1 MSAPSPTSWLRLR
14 SLLEEALDLS
24 DQARLHFVDALQDK
38 DASLR
43 PELIRM
49 LAEHDRLGTQSIPNA
64 IERATPAL
72 GDALQEEIA
81 LDNAR
86 IGHDIG
92 PYRLARL
99 LGTGGMGAVYL
110 AERSTDGFSQ
120 QVALK
125 VMRKAFG
132 SPTAQERFER
142 ERRIL
147 AGLKH
152 PGIALLFDGGRTS
165 DGQSY
170 YTMEYVDGEIATE
183 YCYSRLDSVAA
194 RMRVLLQVASALAYA
209 HQRLIV
215 HRDIKPSN
223 VLVTTDGRVKLVD
236 FGLAKLLDSP
246 ADATM
251 TQAGT
256 MPMTPAYA
264 APEQFLAEEITVAT
278 DIYQF
283 GVLCF
288 VTLTGVLPYRGD
300 PAEQLA
306 WARAVTE
313 DEPLTL
319 ARAFENSDLARLDVA
334 AAKKYRHDLTRDL
347 DAILRK
353 ALAKSP
359 AERYGSTDAMMT
371 DMRAFLDGAPVSA
384 RRAGPAYFAWRF
396 TVRHRY
402 AVAASIAAFMALGI
416 TAIAAVRQARIAQ
429 GEADRSRAAANFV
442 GSLFEIDDDDVDSS
456 QDPVK
461 AESGEQALH
470 TSIDLGSLAHARAL
484 LEKASVFLAKVD
496 GKPSIG
502 YANAEEKLG
511 EINRLEGK
519 FDDAYRHYDNSDRAF
534 RAALGEHHYF
544 RAWPLHAR
552 ALAELDQHAYA
563 KALEH
568 FDEALSLLRANMPGD
583 RLEVAMSL
591 DGRAQAL
598 LGLGRYALA
607 IGDAEEALTIV
618 RRTVPHDHPLLV
630 FSLFHVGLA
639 RYALGD
645 AKAAEPFWTEALELG
660 PRALASDPWRL
671 KRIRDAIARP
681 EKALADPVPVGSY
694 Y

>member
-1 MSAPSPTSWLRLR
+1 MTAPSPTSWLRLR
-14 SLLEEALDLS
+14 SLLEEALELTGE
-24 DQARLHFVDALQDK
+24 ARVRFIDALEDD
-38 DASLR
+38 DAPLR
-43 PELIRM
+43 AELVRM
-49 LAEHDRLGTQSIPNA
+49 LAAHDRIGARPFPNA
-64 IERATPAL
+64 FERATPAL
-72 GDALQEEIA
+72 GDALQEEMA

-92 PYRLARL
+92 PYRLTRL

-125 VMRKAFG
+125 VMRRAFG

-152 PGIALLFDGGRTS
+152 PGIALLFDGGRTN

-194 RMRVLLQVASALAYA
+194 RMDVLLQIASALAYA

-223 VLVTTDGRVKLVD
+223 VLVTADGRVKLVD

-246 ADATM
+246 TDATM

-264 APEQFLAEEITVAT
+264 APEQYLTEEITVAT

-288 VTLTGVLPYRGD
+288 VVLTGVLPYRGD

-313 DEPLTL
+313 DEPLML
-319 ARAFENSDLARLDVA
+319 ARAFESSDLARLDVA
-334 AAKKYRHDLTRDL
+334 AAKKYKHDLTRDL

-359 AERYGSTDAMMT
+359 TERYGSTDAMMT

-396 TVRHRY
+396 AVRHRY
-402 AVAASIAAFMALGI
+402 AVSASIAAFVALGV
-416 TAIAAVRQARIAQ
+416 TAIVAVRQAHIAR

-442 GSLFEIDDDDVDSS
+442 GSLFEVDDKGSDAS
-456 QDPVK
+456 QDPKKTDV
-461 AESGEQALH
+461 GEQALH
-470 TSIDLGSLAHARAL
+470 MSIDLGSLAHARAL
-484 LEKASVFLAKVD
+484 LEKASVFLGKVD
-496 GKPSIG
+496 GKPNIG

-511 EINRLEGK
+511 EINRLEGN
-519 FDDAYRHYDNSDRAF
+519 FEDAYRHYDNSDRAF

-544 RAWPLHAR
+544 RAWPLHAK
-552 ALAELDQHAYA
+552 ALAELDQHDYA
-563 KALEH
+563 HARGH
-568 FDEALSLLRANMPGD
+568 FDEALALLRANMPGD

-598 LGLGRYALA
+598 LGLRQYDAALKDADEALA
-607 IGDAEEALTIV
+607 IV
-618 RRTVPHDHPLLV
+618 RKSVPRDHPLLV
-630 FSLFHVGLA
+630 FCLLHVGLA
-639 RYALGD
+639 RYALG
-645 AKAAEPFWTEALELG
+645 APEAATPLWNEALELG
-660 PRALASDPWRL
+660 PRAFANDPWRL
-671 KRIRDAIARP
+671 QRIRDAIARP
-681 EKALADPVPVGSY
+681 AEALAEPVPLGSY